1 MTFPIDGIQPR
12 QCRVT
17 QFPTPSM
24 PSRQRCWGALCCTIC
39 MTMQRAALPLAAL
52 LLLVPNENVTI
63 FNPPQS
69 EISEKGA

>member
-24 PSRQRCWGALCCTIC
+24 PSRQRCWGALCRTIC